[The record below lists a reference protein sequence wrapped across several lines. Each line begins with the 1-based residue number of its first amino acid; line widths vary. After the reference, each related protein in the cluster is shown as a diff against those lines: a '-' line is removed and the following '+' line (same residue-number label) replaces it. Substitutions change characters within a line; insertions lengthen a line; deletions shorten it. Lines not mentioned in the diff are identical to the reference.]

1 MNTVTENK
9 KQNQTASANVENKI
23 KKINRR
29 DLENIFK
36 KLEANAFPC
45 DKNSREE
52 LLHSIDDGNQLGPED
67 YAFISD
73 TYTSHI
79 NELLPEIDKEQD
91 NNWIVSVT
99 LVYVIAGIGLRI
111 LLNSYEQPVML
122 FMGTFNILAAGL
134 ALFVLSGS
142 INKRI
147 NTWISQSLLL
157 DEDKTKLRLK
167 YCKVKRW
174 VIAVARIIEAIIVVA
189 QILLYCNG
197 LLAIGNDSVSIF
209 AFGIALFSENV
220 ETFFVRKFEIELTE
234 VKL

>member
-1 MNTVTENK
+1 MNTATESK
-9 KQNQTASANVENKI
+9 KQNQATSSNVENKI

-52 LLHSIDDGNQLGPED
+52 LLHAIDNGNQLRPED
-67 YAFISD
+67 YTFISD

-99 LVYVIAGIGLRI
+99 VVYVIAGIGLRI
-111 LLNSYEQPVML
+111 FLNSYVQPVML
-122 FMGTFNILAAGL
+122 FMGACNILAAGL
-134 ALFVLSGS
+134 ALFVLSES

-157 DEDKTKLRLK
+157 DEDKAKLRLK
-167 YCKVKRW
+167 YRKVKRW
-174 VIAVARIIEAIIVVA
+174 VIAVAWIIEVIIVVV
-189 QILLYCNG
+189 QILLYHKG
-197 LLAIGNDSVSIF
+197 LLTIGNDSISIL

-220 ETFFVRKFEIELTE
+220 EIYFVRKFETELME